1 MKTTIVFFFLFS
13 QDNSSP
19 SLSSTHVC
27 HKCEREFNINDN
39 PGGKCV
45 HVGTWHAAYNDC
57 SYLKCGLQLGKKGS
71 IGKQHWSCCYSLE
84 EQSDTCSESG
94 PHTHIKHK

>member
-1 MKTTIVFFFLFS
+1 MKVTIVFLFLFS

-27 HKCEREFNINDN
+27 YKCEREFNINDN

-57 SYLKCGLQLGKKGS
+57 SYLKCGLHLGKKGS
-71 IGKQHWSCCYSLE
+71 IGKQHWSCCYSFE
-84 EQSDTCSESG
+84 QQSDTCKESG